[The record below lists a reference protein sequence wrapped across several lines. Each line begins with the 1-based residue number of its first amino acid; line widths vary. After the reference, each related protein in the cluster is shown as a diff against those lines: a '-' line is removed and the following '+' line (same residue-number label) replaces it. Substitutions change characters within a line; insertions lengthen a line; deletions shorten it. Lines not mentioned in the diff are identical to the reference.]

1 MCEVSKKK
9 EKIKQMFEL
18 ATGCTALYGSG
29 KRCQKFMSCREG
41 CDIKH
46 KATGTKNG
54 LAVIDA
60 DL

>member
-1 MCEVSKKK
+1 MEAGSEV
-9 EKIKQMFEL
+9 EIL
-18 ATGCTALYGSG
+18 L
-29 KRCQKFMSCREG
+29 SCCEG

-54 LAVIDA
+54 LVVIDA